1 MKLEEKKSVP
11 KVKSARSRKRMDNI
25 WSWCIMILPVI
36 GFFAFT
42 LYPMIWTMQKGF
54 YYYDKV
60 PSNTRFVGWENF
72 ITAMQDKTYWR
83 VWISTFKFA
92 IYKLPVEI
100 PLALLLANFLRREIK
115 CKGLFRAIYFMPTLI
130 SVAVVGI
137 IISNMFEYFGFFNA
151 FLMKMGLIDAPKN
164 WFENGTTAM
173 IVLSTIGSTWTSFGI
188 NTLYFVSA
196 FANVPEDLYEASAI
210 DGANAVQQFFKI
222 TLPMIAPV
230 MSTILLFAI
239 KGTLQTNEYI
249 LVTTGGAPGGQT
261 FTIMAYLAKLYMP
274 GFSEQGV
281 NLGYGSA
288 ISMITSVIM
297 MAIALTY
304 QKLSNKMRS
313 IY

>member
-1 MKLEEKKSVP
+1 MELAENKKTV
-11 KVKSARSRKRMDNI
+11 KTKSAASRKRMDNI
-25 WSWCIMILPVI
+25 WSWCIMILPVV

-42 LYPMIWTMQKGF
+42 LYPMVWTMQKGF

-60 PSNTRFVGWENF
+60 PSNTRFVGWDNF
-72 ITAMQDKTYWR
+72 ITAFHDKTYWN
-83 VWISTFKFA
+83 VWLSTIKFA
-92 IYKLPVEI
+92 VYKLPVEI
-100 PLALLLANFLRREIK
+100 PLALILANLLRKEIK
-115 CKGLFRAIYFMPTLI
+115 CRGLFRAIYFLPSII
-130 SVAVVGI
+130 SVAIVGI
-137 IISNMFEYFGFFNA
+137 IISNMFDYFGFFNA
-151 FLMKMGLIDAPKN
+151 FLMKIGLMSEPKN
-164 WFENGTTAM
+164 WFENGNTAM
-173 IVLSTIGSTWTSFGI
+173 VVLSSIGSTWTSFGI
-188 NTLYFVSA
+188 NTLYFISA
-196 FANVPEDLYEASAI
+196 FANVPEDLYEASSL
-210 DGANAVQQFFKI
+210 DGANSLQQFFKI

-288 ISMITSVIM
+288 VSMLTSVIM
-297 MAIALTY
+297 MAIGLIY
-304 QKLSNKMRS
+304 NKLSVRMRS